1 MKTAFRIAAAVLAL
15 APGCATAAGPTG
27 GQFEMFDM
35 AVAGDRIVGR
45 YLEVQGQG
53 VTRTCTFSF
62 SGTLRPDG
70 RADVTARGPGGK
82 QARGALSLRGDEL
95 RLDLPRVNDFG
106 GCSVPSGEALQ
117 GSRTLTAAWID
128 LARIT
133 VPRARFRANPT
144 GRMTPRF
151 VVQGDLVGVLRRQGG
166 AMLVEYASGEGKPV
180 QGWIATSEA
189 RSIG

>member
-1 MKTAFRIAAAVLAL
+1 MKTAFCIVAAALAV
-15 APGCATAAGPTG
+15 APGCATAAGPIG
-27 GQFEMFDM
+27 GQFEMFDV

-82 QARGALSLRGDEL
+82 PIRGAFSLRGEEL
-95 RLDLPRVNDFG
+95 RLDLPRVNDFD
-106 GCSVPSGEALQ
+106 GCTVPLGEALQ
-117 GSRTLTAAWID
+117 GSRTLSAAWID

-144 GRMTPRF
+144 GKMTPRF

-180 QGWIATSEA
+180 QGWIAATEA

>member
-1 MKTAFRIAAAVLAL
+1 MKTIWCVAAALLAVV
-15 APGCATAAGPTG
+15 PGCATAAAPTG
-27 GQFEMFDM
+27 GQFEMFDV

-45 YLEVQGQG
+45 YLEEQGQG

-82 QARGALSLRGDEL
+82 PIRGAFSLRGEEL
-95 RLDLPRVNDFG
+95 RLDLPQVNDFD
-106 GCSVPSGEALQ
+106 GCFVPRGEALQ
-117 GSRTLTAAWID
+117 GSRTLSAAWID

-144 GRMTPRF
+144 GTMTPRY

-166 AMLVEYASGEGKPV
+166 ALLVEYASGEGKPV
-180 QGWIATSEA
+180 RGWIAASEA
-189 RSIG
+189 RSVG